1 MPERGS
7 VSKLQKDTKHA
18 TIKRHVCAQ
27 NQKNIMT
34 SGPEIFDSIIAPPT
48 PPLHREVTAAL
59 PRHAFPRSECFMGGV
74 YDESVQAV
82 RTRFHELQAAS
93 SLLQQFLGEQAP
105 RDAAFSRE
113 WPLDQRDKPRYG
125 GREVSAICIER
136 NNPDA
141 EWFNQRTVG
150 YAIRLQIDP
159 KAIVHGFDGIS
170 DYEVA
175 TVLRPRAVVGRI
187 ALAGAGA
194 KPSVSG
200 WGNEGQLLHRLAGGF
215 KAERKNYATARGYS
229 RDSALIRFLHSCIR

>member
-1 MPERGS
+1 
-7 VSKLQKDTKHA
+7 
-18 TIKRHVCAQ
+18 
-27 NQKNIMT
+27 MT
-34 SGPEIFDSIIAPPT
+34 SGPEIFDSIIAPP
-48 PPLHREVTAAL
+48 LHSEDTVAL
-59 PRHAFPRSECFMGGV
+59 PRHAYPGSECFMGGV

-93 SLLQQFLGEQAP
+93 LLLQQFLGEQAP

-125 GREVSAICIER
+125 GREVSAIRIER
-136 NNPDA
+136 NNPEA

-159 KAIVHGFDGIS
+159 EAIVHGFDGIS

-175 TVLRPRAVVGRI
+175 TVLRPRAVAGRI

-194 KPSVSG
+194 KPLISEWSK
-200 WGNEGQLLHRLAGGF
+200 EGGVLHRLTAGF
-215 KAERKNYATARGYS
+215 MAERRNYATARSYS
-229 RDSALIRFLHSCIR
+229 SDSALMRFLHSSIR